1 MALVTTAFTIAPS
14 FFGIVNLPDPVTQ
27 RSNIPRQELYFNSF
41 AQVIPVATGGDTQLL
56 TEACI
61 LPIGFAYAAMEFYMS
76 VVGADAADWG
86 GTGILSIR
94 DGIED
99 VDTDYRI
106 HLVSP
111 TNAVGL
117 GAVNVDFRSYCFE
130 PPLLPKR
137 IILPQTGGSLWS
149 FQVGNTTADGS
160 AMTANIS
167 ARFLQY
173 DIAQAHDFE
182 VNTPTLVR

>member
-1 MALVTTAFTIAPS
+1 MALVTTAFTITPS
-14 FFGIVNLPDPVTQ
+14 FFGLTNLPDSFTQ
-27 RSNIPRQELYFNSF
+27 RSAIPRQEMFFQSF
-41 AQVIPVATGGDTQLL
+41 GQVIPVATGGDTQLM
-56 TEACI
+56 TESCT
-61 LPIGFAYAAMEFYMS
+61 LPIGFTYAAMEFYVS

-117 GAVNVDFRSYCFE
+117 GATNVNFRSYTFE
-130 PPLLPKR
+130 NLPTR
-137 IILPQTGGSLWS
+137 IILPQLGGSLWQ
-149 FQVGNTTADGS
+149 FTVGNTTADGA

-167 ARFLQY
+167 ARFLVF